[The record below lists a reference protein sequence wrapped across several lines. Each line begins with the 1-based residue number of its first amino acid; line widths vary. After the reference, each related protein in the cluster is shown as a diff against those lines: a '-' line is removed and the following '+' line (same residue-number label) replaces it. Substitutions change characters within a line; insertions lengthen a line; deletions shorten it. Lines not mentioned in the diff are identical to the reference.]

1 MKVQVGVAT
10 DIGRV
15 REGNEDSYLIE
26 PPLYAVADGM
36 GGHRGG
42 EVASQ
47 LALETIEDLFRKDEG
62 TLVEQVRS
70 ANHAVFVQSQ
80 EDTAVRGM
88 GTTLTA
94 ALVEGSEVQLA
105 HVGDSRAYLL
115 RAGALRQLT
124 ADHTLVARLVKA
136 GEITEA
142 EAQVHPQRNVLTR
155 SLGTDAEVR
164 VDEDVVGLLD
174 GDRLLLCSDGLTGM
188 VTEDQIKAILETEPD
203 PQRASDRLIKAANR
217 AGGIDN
223 ITVVVLDAIGE
234 HDDPVGPA
242 PGPPRWRR
250 WLIGGVIALVLV
262 VGALFAARVYIDRQ
276 WYVGVAGDK
285 VAVYQ
290 GIPAD
295 PLGLSLSSVHSIT
308 DIPAADATA
317 LEFWRDL
324 PQGINV
330 ESRDQALLTVEQIRT
345 DVAEAAPP
353 DKPKKNAGGQ

>member
-1 MKVQVGVAT
+1 
-10 DIGRV
+10 
-15 REGNEDSYLIE
+15 
-26 PPLYAVADGM
+26 M

-62 TLVEQVRS
+62 SLVEQVRS

-80 EDTAVRGM
+80 EDTAVSGM

-94 ALVEGSEVQLA
+94 ALVEGSQLQLA

-115 RAGALRQLT
+115 RAGSLRQLT
-124 ADHTLVARLVKA
+124 ADHTLVARMVKS

-142 EAQVHPQRNVLTR
+142 EAEVHPHRNVLTR
-155 SLGTDAEVR
+155 SLGTEADVQ

-234 HDDPVGPA
+234 DDDPVGPGA
-242 PGPPRWRR
+242 GCTS
-250 WLIGGVIALVLV
+250 LAALVIGGLVALILLV
-262 VGALFAARVYIDRQ
+262 GTFFAARTFIDRQ
-276 WYVGVAGDK
+276 WYVGVADDK

-290 GIPAD
+290 ASRPIRWGCPCRASTPSPRSPPPMPA
-295 PLGLSLSSVHSIT
+295 PSSSTTTSRRGSPPTVVMMRVAI
-308 DIPAADATA
+308 
-317 LEFWRDL
+317 
-324 PQGINV
+324 V
-330 ESRDQALLTVEQIRT
+330 ERIRT
-345 DVAEAAPP
+345 DVADDAVPP
-353 DKPKKNAGGQ
+353 KKPKNAGGQ

>member
-62 TLVEQVRS
+62 SLVEQVRS
-70 ANHAVFVQSQ
+70 ANHAVYVQSQ
-80 EDTAVRGM
+80 EDTAVSGM

-94 ALVEGSEVQLA
+94 ALVEGSELQLA

-115 RAGALRQLT
+115 RAGSLRQLT
-124 ADHTLVARLVKA
+124 ADHTLVARMVKT

-142 EAQVHPQRNVLTR
+142 EAEVHPHRNVLTR
-155 SLGTDAEVR
+155 SLGTEADVQ
-164 VDEDVVGLLD
+164 VDQDVVGLLD

-223 ITVVVLDAIGE
+223 ITVVVLDAIRE
-234 HDDPVGPA
+234 DDDPVGPA
-242 PGPPRWRR
+242 SGAPRWRR
-250 WLIGGVIALVLV
+250 WLIGGLVALVLL
-262 VGALFAARVYIDRQ
+262 VGTFFAARTFIDRQ
-276 WYVGVAGDK
+276 WYVGVADDK

-290 GIPAD
+290 GIPAN
-295 PLGLSLSSVHSIT
+295 PLGLSLSSVDTIT
-308 DIPAADATA
+308 EIPAADAAA
-317 LEFWRDL
+317 LELYHDL
-324 PQGINV
+324 PQGITAD
-330 ESRDQALLTVEQIRT
+330 SRDDALAIVERIRT
-345 DVAEAAPP
+345 DVADDAVPP
-353 DKPKKNAGGQ
+353 KKPKNAGGQ

>member
-62 TLVEQVRS
+62 SLVEQVRS
-70 ANHAVFVQSQ
+70 ANHAVFMQSQ
-80 EDTAVRGM
+80 EDTAVSGM

-94 ALVEGSEVQLA
+94 ALVEGSQLQLA

-115 RAGALRQLT
+115 RADSLRQLT
-124 ADHTLVARLVKA
+124 ADHTLVARMVKT

-142 EAQVHPQRNVLTR
+142 EAEVHPHRNVLTR
-155 SLGTDAEVR
+155 SLGTEADVQ

-234 HDDPVGPA
+234 DDDPVGPA
-242 PGPPRWRR
+242 PAAPRWRR
-250 WLIGGVIALVLV
+250 WLIGGLVAVILLV
-262 VGALFAARVYIDRQ
+262 GTFFATRTFIDRQ
-276 WYVGVAGDK
+276 WYVGVADDK

-290 GIPAD
+290 GIPAN
-295 PLGLSLSSVHSIT
+295 PLGLSLSSVDTIT
-308 DIPAADATA
+308 EIPATDAEA
-317 LEFWRDL
+317 LELYHDL
-324 PQGINV
+324 PQGMTADSHEDALAIV
-330 ESRDQALLTVEQIRT
+330 ERIRT
-345 DVAEAAPP
+345 DVADDAVPP
-353 DKPKKNAGGQ
+353 KKPKNAGGQ